1 MEKLQTHHQTDT
13 AREPMKAHVF
23 AAILQSP
30 QEVTES
36 FARLGLPVPSEL
48 KGYWNLCGHLDA
60 ATFDEVAGMEPTNP
74 ASQVTVLSTHAGGT
88 YLVLTH
94 QILTRQH
101 RFVLPIWDAGV
112 KLGVKALH
120 EQRVRFML
128 ARESGDVALVLPTLV
143 NVSEIDDLLNYQGP
157 SDPEALF
164 PLIGEMPMVVDAV
177 KQLGA
182 VPSCSWLG
190 AVKEVTV
197 SAVVPV
203 HAALSV
209 VKGGGRPH

>member
-1 MEKLQTHHQTDT
+1 MSCQQ
-13 AREPMKAHVF
+13 
-23 AAILQSP
+23 
-30 QEVTES
+30 
-36 FARLGLPVPSEL
+36 VPTTPALNPYPRSVQVGE
-48 KGYWNLCGHLDA
+48 
-60 ATFDEVAGMEPTNP
+60 FEVAIDGGIWVAIRGMEPRNP
-74 ASQVTVLSTHAGGT
+74 SSQVTVLSTHAGGT

-101 RFVLPIWDAGV
+101 RFVLPVWDAGV
-112 KLGVKALH
+112 MLGLKALH
-120 EQRVRFML
+120 EQKVRFML
-128 ARESGDVALVLPTLV
+128 AREGGDVALVLPTLLNV
-143 NVSEIDDLLNYQGP
+143 NEFDDLLNYKGP

-209 VKGGGRPH
+209 VKGGARPH